1 MNKKT
6 IFVILTMILIQS
18 CNIGSFGVWK
28 NNDIDVEKREQIK
41 LLNDK
46 LFNGLKHNDASAVK
60 AMMSDKLLEKSGKD
74 MDQMVSHISSILE
87 TDSYRIMEEC
97 NVKNSTEG
105 LNNTIPAKLSD
116 GSEYVISYQALN
128 KEMYASILLTNGPEN
143 ELMILAIYGK
153 YGDQWKLNI
162 LQLGQYSIHGK
173 TAPYYYELAK
183 KSYEK
188 SYLVDA
194 GNYISLAIQCLKPG
208 NEYWVYKNDK
218 EINSFYEKIKKEVN
232 SKYQFPLTISEI
244 KSKPKIY
251 LICPQVVDEGVFP
264 AVYYLSS
271 INLKDTVS
279 LKNEN
284 EKIKIEVGKLFKGI
298 DKDKKV
304 VFYFAVN
311 EIPEGNS
318 SVMRYGFI
326 DKLTE

>member
-1 MNKKT
+1 M
-6 IFVILTMILIQS
+6 IFLPFSYIEL
-18 CNIGSFGVWK
+18 
-28 NNDIDVEKREQIK
+28 R

-46 LFNGLKHNDASAVK
+46 LFNGLKHNDTSVVK
-60 AMMSDKLLEKSGKD
+60 GMMSDKLLEKNGKD

-87 TDSYRIMEEC
+87 TDSYRILEES

-105 LNNTIPAKLSD
+105 LNNTIPAKLPD

-128 KEMYASILLTNGPEN
+128 KEMYASLLLTNGPEN

-162 LQLGQYSIHGK
+162 LQLGQYSIHRK

-194 GNYISLAIQCLKPG
+194 VNYISLAIQCLKPG
-208 NEYWVYKNDK
+208 NEYWTYKKDK
-218 EINSFYEKIKKEVN
+218 EINSFYEKIKKEAN
-232 SKYQFPLTISEI
+232 SKYQFPLTLSEI
-244 KSKPKIY
+244 RSKPKIFQIY
-251 LICPQVVDEGVFP
+251 PQVVNEGVFP
-264 AVYYLSS
+264 AVCYLSS

-298 DKDKKV
+298 DKDKKF

-311 EIPEGNS
+311 EIPEGNNS
-318 SVMRYGFI
+318 GIRYGFI